1 MGTCYPIA
9 HLAAN
14 FAVRSTGPVGAA
26 SILTPAPRALD
37 KPSARALG
45 LFGSLT
51 SNARLLLALG
61 AVVAYCPSLARS
73 LWVDEA
79 NSYWMACRGP
89 FAAIQRT
96 SHWPGQSLLYA
107 VITSF
112 FCFDGSP
119 LRDLLL
125 RVPALLGAAAA
136 CYFLYRFAEDAIG
149 AGAGRIT
156 ALIFAFNPA
165 TIELATEARSYALA
179 MAAVAASCWTLYRW
193 ADSRQ
198 RSWLA
203 AWVVSSTLIIYLH
216 YLFSF
221 VFAVHAL
228 FLLYELGFKRRL
240 ARAGEMLAGYVVIA
254 LLTVPLAPHIRLLLH
269 ESHTLPFGAKP
280 TAVSLAEL
288 LMPPAFMAGIFAAGL
303 LVHFAWPDRAPEPP
317 RLKPAL
323 PLMLLAWWCLGPLL
337 FFAVS
342 STTTMMVFVDR
353 YLSYSGMAFALLI
366 SYAGY
371 SIFGKRRSYVWALLV
386 VLLTTGNVLKLAG
399 QWRPGDHEVGPFMRV
414 IQDESANSGPHLP
427 PVMFQSSLIES
438 NFYNWRSGN
447 SPQSYLYAPFVAYP
461 MKNKLVPLP
470 FSVTADVEDYV
481 ANELK
486 TELKDEAKV
495 ILVLHDVIR
504 IPWFDERFKEAG
516 FNSRVLHLNDYW
528 VMVFERGK
536 AESKLN
542 PLAQPARSVN
552 TPSAGRSILSTG
564 RSKIGVRSSPS
575 RNSRN

>member
-1 MGTCYPIA
+1 MPGLPTPGRA
-9 HLAAN
+9 LM
-14 FAVRSTGPVGAA
+14 STG
-26 SILTPAPRALD
+26 ILTPASRALD
-37 KPSARALG
+37 KPSARATGVLEI
-45 LFGSLT
+45 LD
-51 SNARLLLALG
+51 SNARLLLAVG
-61 AVVAYCPSLARS
+61 AVVAYCPPLARS

-79 NSYWMACRGP
+79 NTYWMACHGP

-107 VITSF
+107 LVTSF

-119 LRDLLL
+119 VRDLLL
-125 RVPALLGAAAA
+125 RVPALLGTAVA
-136 CYFLYRFAEDAIG
+136 CYFLYRFAEDAFG
-149 AGAGRIT
+149 AGAGRIA
-156 ALIFAFNPA
+156 ALMFAFNPA

-193 ADSRQ
+193 ADTRQ
-198 RSWLA
+198 RFWLA
-203 AWVVSSTLIIYLH
+203 VYVFSSTLIIYLH

-228 FLLYELGFKRRL
+228 FLLYELAVRRRL
-240 ARAGEMLAGYVVIA
+240 ARAGEILAGYVMVA
-254 LLTVPLAPHIRLLLH
+254 LLATPLIPHIRLLLH
-269 ESHTLPFGAKP
+269 ESHTLPFGARP

-288 LMPPAFMAGIFAAGL
+288 LMPPTFIAGIFAAAL
-303 LVHFAWPDRAPEPP
+303 LVHFVWPNRAPAPF
-317 RLKPAL
+317 RVKPGL
-323 PLMLLAWWCLGPLL
+323 PLMLLAWWSLGPLF

-353 YLSYSGMAFALLI
+353 YLSYSGMALALLL
-366 SYAGY
+366 SYTGY

-399 QWRPGDHEVGPFMRV
+399 QWRPGDHELGPFMRV
-414 IQDESANSGPHLP
+414 IRDESANSGPHLP
-427 PVMFQSSLIES
+427 PVIFESSLVES

-447 SPQSYLYAPFVAYP
+447 SPDSYLFSPFVAYP

-470 FSVTADVEDYV
+470 FSMTADAEGYF

-504 IPWFDERFKEAG
+504 IPWFDERFQQAG
-516 FNSRVLHLNDYW
+516 FNSRCIQLNDYW
-528 VMVFERGK
+528 VMVFER
-536 AESKLN
+536 
-542 PLAQPARSVN
+542 R
-552 TPSAGRSILSTG
+552 
-564 RSKIGVRSSPS
+564 
-575 RNSRN
+575 